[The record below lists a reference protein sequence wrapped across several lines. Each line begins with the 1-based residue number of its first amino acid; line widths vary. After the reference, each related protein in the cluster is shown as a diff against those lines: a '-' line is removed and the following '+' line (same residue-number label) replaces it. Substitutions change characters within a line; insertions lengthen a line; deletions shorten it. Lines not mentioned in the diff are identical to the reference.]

1 MVTSMNYDAYLPGFL
16 INDPK
21 FESVVDIMLIIGHN
35 HLRGLKNVEKKK
47 KSRLTS
53 TGGKGKISPLCQ
65 RVGPEKRQLRMQRRR
80 SKELAHARKQL

>member
-1 MVTSMNYDAYLPGFL
+1 MVFTTINERLQWPTNVNHDAYHKQEAMVTSMNYDAYLPGFL

-47 KSRLTS
+47 N
-53 TGGKGKISPLCQ
+53 Q
-65 RVGPEKRQLRMQRRR
+65 DWHQQE
-80 SKELAHARKQL
+80 ARES